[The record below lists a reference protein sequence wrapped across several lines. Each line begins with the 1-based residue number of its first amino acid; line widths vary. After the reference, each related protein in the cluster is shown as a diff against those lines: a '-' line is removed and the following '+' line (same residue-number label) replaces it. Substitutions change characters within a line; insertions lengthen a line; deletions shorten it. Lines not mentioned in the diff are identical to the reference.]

1 MRVRRGYVL
10 LSNLE
15 ESTLYVSLGKM
26 AIPFG
31 LTDTVNPFTASTV
44 WHAFGGLGYGLN
56 GGYKQDGSNINI
68 MAVQDGSQFRAE
80 NVPVDDS
87 NVPSKLNNYV
97 VDVNYTFNVM
107 PDTSL
112 LVGAPYINGSTYCQ
126 EFPITHFS
134 LYQEENRA
142 YDIYTRLDG
151 QNW

>member
-1 MRVRRGYVL
+1 
-10 LSNLE
+10 
-15 ESTLYVSLGKM
+15 
-26 AIPFG
+26 
-31 LTDTVNPFTASTV
+31 
-44 WHAFGGLGYGLN
+44 
-56 GGYKQDGSNINI
+56 

-97 VDVNYTFNVM
+97 VNVNYTFNVM